1 MRVWNVL
8 EQVGGGCLKPNTSVI
23 LNVLQQFKDKMLMDG
38 GRAKEVSATWWAN
51 QEVLLVPNLPTFP
64 APTCQTY

>member
-23 LNVLQQFKDKMLMDG
+23 LNVLQQLKDKMLVDG
-38 GRAKEVSATWWAN
+38 DEHKR
-51 QEVLLVPNLPTFP
+51 
-64 APTCQTY
+64 